1 MSTKN
6 NTSLTY
12 PCIVNICQAM
22 GAKRKDPVIR
32 ALNAQAPADAP
43 EDLSKMIVYP
53 TLRNAY
59 VAGFNLIKET
69 IDSKWQR
76 ISKQETAE
84 ILKALA
90 ETGKLPE
97 KPAKV
102 VPVKVAKVK
111 FAKTPV
117 AAKVKTPKAPKKV
130 KATAE
135 VEVEAQEVTA
145 EVESPEQEA

>member
-1 MSTKN
+1 MSTKQ
-6 NTSLTY
+6 NTLLTY
-12 PCIVNICQAM
+12 PCIVNITKAM

-69 IDSKWQR
+69 LESKWQR

-111 FAKTPV
+111 VAKTPV

-130 KATAE
+130 KATPEAVVAE
-135 VEVEAQEVTA
+135 VEVDEATA
-145 EVESPEQEA
+145 

>member
-32 ALNAQAPADAP
+32 ALNAQAPEGEV

-69 IDSKWQR
+69 LESKWQR
-76 ISKQETAE
+76 ISKAETAE

-111 FAKTPV
+111 VPKTPV
-117 AAKVKTPKAPKKV
+117 AAKVKTPKAPKKA
-130 KATAE
+130 KATP
-135 VEVEAQEVTA
+135 EVEAEVATS
-145 EVESPEQEA
+145 EVESPAQEA